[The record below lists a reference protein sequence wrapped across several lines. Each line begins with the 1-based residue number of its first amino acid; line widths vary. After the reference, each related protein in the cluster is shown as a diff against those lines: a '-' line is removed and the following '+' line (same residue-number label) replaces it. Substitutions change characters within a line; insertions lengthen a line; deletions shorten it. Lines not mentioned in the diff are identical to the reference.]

1 MSEPILV
8 ILAAGLSLRYGGMKQ
23 IDGIG
28 SHGEP
33 IIDFSIY
40 DAYRAGFRK
49 VVLIIRKEHEQL
61 FRKALTDEIE
71 PYMEVDFA
79 FQEISDLPEGITLPE
94 GRVKPWGTTQ
104 ALLACRHKVDAPF
117 AICNADDFY
126 GRSAFE
132 VMYDFLKNDVKDGSY
147 AMIGYPCAKT
157 LGDHGTVT
165 RGICEMD
172 ENRNL
177 KSIREIRQVGRID
190 GEVRYI
196 ENGEYVP
203 LDPDTPVSMNFWGFT
218 PKVFEDFK
226 TVLQEFLP
234 AAIQRDPYGSEH
246 VIPTAVGTLLERGL
260 CSVRVLASTDSWY
273 GVTYKEDKPK
283 VVEAIAEMKKSG
295 RYPDRLW

>member
-8 ILAAGLSLRYGGMKQ
+8 ILAAGLSMRYGGMKQ

-49 VVLIIRKEHEQL
+49 VVLIIRREHEAL

-71 PYMEVDFA
+71 PYMDIEFA
-79 FQEISDLPEGITLPE
+79 FQEIDDLPEGIAMPE
-94 GRVKPWGTTQ
+94 GRMKPWGTTQ
-104 ALLACRHKVDAPF
+104 ALLSCRNQVDAPF

-126 GRSAFE
+126 GRNAFE
-132 VMYDFLKNDVKDGSY
+132 VMYDFLKNKVEDGKY
-147 AMIGYPCAKT
+147 AMIGYPCGVT
-157 LGDHGTVT
+157 LGDNGTVT

-172 ENRNL
+172 EDRNL
-177 KSIREIRQVGRID
+177 LSIREIRQVGRFD
-190 GEVRYI
+190 GKVQYVSG
-196 ENGEYVP
+196 GEYIP

-218 PKVFEDFK
+218 PKVFEDCAK
-226 TVLQEFLP
+226 ILQEFLP
-234 AAIQRDPYGSEH
+234 AAIAQDPYGSEH
-246 VIPTAVGTLLERGL
+246 VIPTAVGTMLERGI
-260 CSVRVLASTDSWY
+260 CSVKVLTSSDRWF

-283 VVEAIAEMKKSG
+283 VVKAIEEMKRSG
-295 RYPDRLW
+295 RYPDHLW